1 MPVAFIVD
9 FPDGTVEKYDA
20 VTADMR
26 LEGRLPAGGVFHVA
40 GPGPAGGLR
49 VIDVWE
55 SDAVFEAF
63 IRDEVAPRTSAAG
76 MSPPQI
82 ERVEVEVR
90 EPGPPRDAITFA
102 HVTRLPLDATAF
114 RGLYQEVMA
123 PGPPEGMVFHANGP
137 APDGTRIVIGAW
149 TSQDARD
156 RMLAERVIPAAQRRG
171 MGPPVIEDMAV
182 HAILAAAAGQ
192 PARA

>member
-9 FPDGTVEKYDA
+9 FPDGTVETYDA
-20 VTADMR
+20 VTANMR
-26 LEGRLPAGGVFHVA
+26 LEGRLPAGGLFHVA
-40 GPGPAGGLR
+40 GPGLAGGLR

-55 SDAVFEAF
+55 SDEVFETF
-63 IRDEVAPRTSAAG
+63 IRDQVSPRAAAAG
-76 MSPPQI
+76 WSAPAI

-90 EPGPPRDAITFA
+90 EPGLPRDAITFA
-102 HVTRLPLDATAF
+102 HVTRLPLDEAAF
-114 RGLYQEVMA
+114 RSLYQEVMVD

-156 RMLAERVIPAAQRRG
+156 RMLTGRVIPAAQRRG

-182 HAILAAAAGQ
+182 HAVLAAATQ